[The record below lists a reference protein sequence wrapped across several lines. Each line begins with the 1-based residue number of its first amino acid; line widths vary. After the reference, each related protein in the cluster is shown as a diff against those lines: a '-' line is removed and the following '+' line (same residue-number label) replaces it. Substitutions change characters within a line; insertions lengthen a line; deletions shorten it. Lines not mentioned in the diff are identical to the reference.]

1 MRARTVLALAVAA
14 PWVAFALLRGL
25 ALDRWVAVLV
35 PVVSFAPW
43 AALTA
48 PVPVLLALAL
58 RRRAVAALAL
68 AAAATLVVA
77 VVPRA
82 LDGPSPSP
90 PPRGAGLTV
99 MASNLLVGTADPA
112 AVVALVRERRVDV
125 LCLVELPAVALPRFD
140 AAGLRELLP
149 HRALDPDRARGG
161 NGSAVLSRHPL
172 TPIERVGRPAV
183 GPGALVRV
191 PGAPPVRVQAVHPP
205 PPIDRASVDDWRR
218 DLAAL
223 PAAGRGGPLVVLAGD
238 FNATLDHHAL
248 RRVLDRGYADA
259 ADAVGAG
266 LRPTWPRAARR
277 PPITIDHVLADR
289 RIAVR
294 AFTVHDVAGTDH
306 SAVVADLV
314 LPELP

>member
-1 MRARTVLALAVAA
+1 VRARTVLALAVAA
-14 PWVAFALLRGL
+14 PWVGFALLRGL

-58 RRRAVAALAL
+58 RRPAVAALAL
-68 AAAATLVVA
+68 AAAATLAVA

-90 PPRGAGLTV
+90 RPRGSGLTV

-125 LCLVELPAVALPRFD
+125 LCLVELPAVALGRFD

-172 TPIERVGRPAV
+172 TPITRVGRPAV
-183 GPGALVRV
+183 GPAALVRV

-205 PPIDRASVDDWRR
+205 PPIDRASVDAWRR

-223 PAAGRGGPLVVLAGD
+223 PTAGGAGPLVVLAGD

-277 PPITIDHVLADR
+277 PPLTIDHVLADR
-289 RIAVR
+289 RVAVE
-294 AFTVHDVAGTDH
+294 ALTVHDVAGSDH